1 MPRAKDEATIAILA
15 KAPVAGLAK
24 TRLIPALG
32 AHGAAYA
39 AERMLEHA
47 VATARAAGLGPVTLW
62 GTPDIRHRAFRD
74 LVSTA
79 QITLRAQPNGDLGA
93 RMLAAFA
100 ASNLPTLV
108 IGTDCPALTPQHL
121 RQAARALREGT
132 DAVVIPAEDGGYVLI
147 GLRQP
152 QSTLFADMPWGTAA
166 VMSHTQTRIAEAGL
180 SSLILDPLWDVDTPA
195 DYERLVEAHLI
206 EGIV

>member
-1 MPRAKDEATIAILA
+1 MLRAKDEAAVAILA

-32 AHGAAYA
+32 AHAAAYA

-47 VATARAAGLGPVTLW
+47 VATARAAGIGPVTLW

-74 LVSTA
+74 LVASA
-79 QITLRAQPNGDLGA
+79 RITLRAQPAGDLGA
-93 RMLAAFA
+93 RMLAAVA
-100 ASNLPTLV
+100 ASGRPTLV

-121 RQAARALREGT
+121 RGAARALQAGT
-132 DAVVIPAEDGGYVLI
+132 DVVVIPAQDGGYVLI

-152 QSTLFADMPWGTAA
+152 QPILFADMPWGTAA
-166 VMSHTQTRIAEAGL
+166 VMPHTRRRIADAAL
-180 SSLILDPLWDVDTPA
+180 SSLVLDPLWDVDAPA
-195 DYERLVEAHLI
+195 DYERLVEARLI
-206 EGIV
+206 EGLV